1 MGTATLRRFS
11 LAIDFIE
18 PEPEAE
24 NPDQRAGALAEHDAA
39 IRAAA
44 ARIIALLTS
53 DAQIGILLSVHG
65 IQLRTELT
73 H

>member
-1 MGTATLRRFS
+1 MATATLRRFS

-18 PEPEAE
+18 PEPQAE
-24 NPDQRAGALAEHDAA
+24 SPDQRAGALAEHDTA

-44 ARIIALLTS
+44 ARMIALLTS
-53 DAQIGILLSVHG
+53 DAQIVSLLSAYG
-65 IQLRTELT
+65 IQLQIGLT

>member
-18 PEPEAE
+18 PEPEVE
-24 NPDQRAGALAEHDAA
+24 DPDQRAGALAEHDAA